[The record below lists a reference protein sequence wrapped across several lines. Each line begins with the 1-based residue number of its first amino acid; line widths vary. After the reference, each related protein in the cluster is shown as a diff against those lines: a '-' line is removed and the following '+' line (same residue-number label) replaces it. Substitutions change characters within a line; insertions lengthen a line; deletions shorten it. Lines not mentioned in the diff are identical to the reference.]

1 MSTQYLVSL
10 FDDAINGVVAA
21 SGLTPTPITG
31 NYVVRVPDDVAVRNP
46 TGLPD
51 LLTKKYAG
59 ILGSHGLF
67 TQIVF
72 DDMLDATGVN
82 TGFTTGVT
90 LGDKGTVGLYHTNL
104 SATPA
109 HIPVLQ
115 TTPQAIIWGGPP
127 PGPPQALVTYELFTY
142 VDTDDKD
149 EVFVRSYTE
158 LVPDVDVSVEVSFNG
173 GGTFVATTDKSLVS
187 LLLLDQGTSVVLR
200 FTRLTAHG
208 VGVPNRVLIGSW
220 AVLF

>member
-10 FDDAINGVVAA
+10 FDDAINGVVSA
-21 SGLTPTPITG
+21 SGAALTPVTG

-46 TGLPD
+46 TNLSD
-51 LLTKKYAG
+51 LLTKKYTG

-82 TGFTTGVT
+82 TGLTTGVT

-104 SATPA
+104 AAA
-109 HIPVLQ
+109 HTPVLQ

-127 PGPPQALVTYELFTY
+127 PGPPQGLVTYELFTY

-149 EVFVRSYTE
+149 EVFVRTYKE
-158 LVPDVDVSVEVSFNG
+158 LVPDLDVSVEVSFNG
-173 GGTFVATTDKSLVS
+173 GVTFVATTDKSLVS
-187 LLLLDQGTSVVLR
+187 LTLPDQGTSIVLR

-208 VGVPNRVLIGSW
+208 TGVPDRVLIGSW